1 MNSMTGYGRGVAS
14 FDGLRIVIE
23 LSSVN
28 RKQAEITLAL
38 PRELESLES
47 KIRDHLNHHI
57 SRGRVSLRLSVDYGS
72 GRSGCRVELNTVLA
86 RQYVREINRLSTD
99 LKIDLVVSLDALLRA
114 PGVVELHNPLED
126 PERLWKTILDSLAAA
141 LKALLTMRA
150 KEGAALKRDLR
161 SRISAIKKAAAA
173 TAALA
178 PSSATRYRDAL
189 VARLAAAGLPFSL
202 ADERLVKEVVL
213 FADRSDIS
221 EELTRLQSHFTQ
233 FEDCLRSK
241 EPVGRKLDFLV
252 QEMNREINTI
262 GSKANDA
269 GIASLVI
276 EMKTELE
283 RFREQAQNV
292 E

>member
-1 MNSMTGYGRGVAS
+1 MNSMTGYGRGEAS

-47 KIRDHLNHHI
+47 KIRDYLSHHI

-72 GRSGCRVELNTVLA
+72 ERSGCRVELNTLLA
-86 RQYVREINRLSTD
+86 RQYVREIHRLSKD
-99 LKIDLVVSLDALLRA
+99 LKIDMVVSLDSLLRA

-126 PERLWKTILDSLAAA
+126 PEKLWKTILDSLTAA
-141 LKALLTMRA
+141 LKALLKMRS
-150 KEGAALKRDLR
+150 KEGSALGRDLR
-161 SRISAIKKAAAA
+161 TRISAIKKAAAA
-173 TAALA
+173 TAVLA
-178 PSSATRYRDAL
+178 PHCATRYRDAL
-189 VARLAAAGLPFSL
+189 VARLAAAGLPLSL
-202 ADERLVKEVVL
+202 DDDRLIKEVVL

-269 GIASLVI
+269 GIVSLVI

>member
-1 MNSMTGYGRGVAS
+1 MTGYGRGQAS
-14 FDGLRIVIE
+14 ISGLRITIE

-28 RKQAEITLAL
+28 RKQAEVLLAL

-47 KIRDHLNHHI
+47 RFRDRLNESI
-57 SRGRVSLRLSVDYGS
+57 ARGRVSLRLSVDYGKD
-72 GRSGCRVELNTVLA
+72 RSGCRLELNTHLA
-86 RQYVREINRLSTD
+86 GQYVSEIRRVAKE
-99 LKIDLVVSLDALLRA
+99 LKLDSVVSIDSLLRA

-126 PERLWKTILDSLAAA
+126 PEHLWSTISKALDGA
-141 LKALLTMRA
+141 LKALLAMRN
-150 KEGAALKRDLR
+150 KEGAALARDLR
-161 SRISAIKKAAAA
+161 LRVAAIRKAAVTVAN
-173 TAALA
+173 LA
-178 PSSATRYRDAL
+178 PASVSRYRENLA
-189 VARLAAAGLPFSL
+189 ARLAAAGLAIAL
-202 ADERLVKEVVL
+202 DDERLLKEILL

-221 EELTRLQSHFTQ
+221 EELTRLDSHLAQ
-233 FEDCLRSK
+233 FDDCLRSK

-269 GIASLVI
+269 SIAALVI
-276 EMKTELE
+276 EMKAELE